1 MYNKISLMGRLT
13 HAPEL
18 KVTQNGIPYVH
29 FRIAV
34 NRRYCAK
41 GEDAE
46 VDFFNVVAW
55 RGTAE
60 FICKYFTKGNM
71 IMLDCNRMLHSVRPK
86 RRKDAPHKSERGVN
100 MQSSHYTDKNGNPAT
115 WWEVAVDRVCFTGE
129 TRRDNSNKG
138 SYNGGNAQNRRTYGN
153 GKSGYGTAYEQAQ
166 RIYGKPP
173 ANNAYNDVRDYGDE
187 PPANDDYP
195 F

>member
-34 NRRYCAK
+34 NRRYRAK

-71 IMLDCNRMLHSVRPK
+71 IMLDG
-86 RRKDAPHKSERGVN
+86 E
-100 MQSSHYTDKNGNPAT
+100 MQSSQYTDKNGNPAT

-138 SYNGGNAQNRRTYGN
+138 SYNSGNAQNRRSYGN
-153 GKSGYGTAYEQAQ
+153 GKSGYGNAYEQAQ

-173 ANNAYNDVRDYGDE
+173 VNNAYNDVRDYGDE